1 MISRSLIAAA
11 GNAGG
16 ESLYVE
22 DVFSTYLYKGT
33 GIPRAITNGIDLGSS
48 IGGGGSTNLDFSSN
62 EYVYRD
68 TALTG
73 AADVKTFTLSAWI
86 YPTQSAS
93 DKVIYYVGQGTTA
106 ANLNGLLITLD
117 SSQNLD
123 VAATNAANTTI
134 LNGKGSTPLAL
145 HSWNHILVS
154 IDLSST
160 GTRKIYI
167 NDVDATS
174 GYSWLTYTNDSINFT
189 VASNRVGRR
198 YDSSALQYGGNVAS
212 VFLAHTYTDLTVQ
225 ANRRKFI
232 DSEGAAT
239 THATVSALSPIV
251 YLPLDDDYASGTN
264 LGTGGSFT
272 STGSFV
278 ATGPNYTESDSE
290 GGMVWI
296 KSRSSANTGS
306 IFDTERGATGNLRPS
321 SAATE
326 YTTAATADFKSFDN
340 SGFSVN
346 GSVEYADVNISNSQL
361 ASWTFRKAEKFFDFV
376 TYTGTGSATTFAH
389 ALGSVPAV
397 IMVKRTDVAASW
409 QVYHK
414 DLTSN
419 VYKMVLD
426 TTAAE
431 VSDSTAWNSTT
442 PTDAVF
448 SVGTNATVNASGGS
462 YVAYLFASDAG
473 GFGDTGSESIIKCGS
488 YTGTG
493 ATGNNV
499 TLGFEPQW
507 LMIRAADRV
516 QDWFMF
522 DDMRGMTAA
531 GGIEEYLLANSGAAG
546 SSAAFGINPT
556 ATGFDVNTTGT
567 SFNASGENYIY
578 IAIRRPMKT
587 PESGT
592 EVFTPAIGTTDYDG
606 PQFDATFSSV
616 DLILEAFT
624 TSGVFAWIDRVR
636 GELKRLRSS
645 NTDAEVNSDIPLD
658 LMYGAGNGGSV
669 YDRAWMFK
677 RAPGFM
683 DVVAYTTPTRTVY
696 NLNHN
701 LGVVPE
707 MLVVKRRDGTGNYWV
722 VYHKETGNGVE
733 LYLNENT
740 AITTDADVWDST
752 TPTSTVFTIGADA
765 NVSGTGTSYVA
776 YLFATLAGV
785 SKVGSYTGTG
795 SDLNVDCGFSA
806 GARFVLI
813 KRTDSSGDWYVWD
826 TARGIVAGNDPYLL
840 LNSTG
845 AEATATDYID
855 PLSSGFTVTSS
866 APAALNASGGTY
878 IYLAI
883 A

>member
-683 DVVAYTTPTRTVY
+683 DVVAYTSTTSAI
-696 NLNHN
+696 NHN
-701 LGVVPE
+701 LGVSPE
-707 MLVVKRRDGTGNYWV
+707 LVIYKSRTTGTWFVMAAVDGFGELNGSGAFAGTGNGSGLGINLANATATTITGAGNLY
-722 VYHKETGNGVE
+722 GNGVSMV
-733 LYLNENT
+733 T
-740 AITTDADVWDST
+740 
-752 TPTSTVFTIGADA
+752 
-765 NVSGTGTSYVA
+765 
-776 YLFATLAGV
+776 YLFASVAGV